1 MNYNTKFNDNNFNSI
16 VNLKIDSLSISG
28 DEVIGLIISATG
40 ELSSR
45 SKQITEDNL
54 ISIFKKL
61 KDLEA
66 VVEIN
71 PSEMEQD

>member
-1 MNYNTKFNDNNFNSI
+1 LNYNTKFNDNNFNSI

-28 DEVIGLIISATG
+28 DEVIDLIISATG

>member
-28 DEVIGLIISATG
+28 DEVIDLIISATG